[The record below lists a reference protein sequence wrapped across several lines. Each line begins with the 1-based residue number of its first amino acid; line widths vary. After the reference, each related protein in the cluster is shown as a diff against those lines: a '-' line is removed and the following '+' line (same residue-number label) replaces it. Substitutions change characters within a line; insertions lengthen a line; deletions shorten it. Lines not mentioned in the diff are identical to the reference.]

1 MWSFVKRFA
10 LWILAVIVGLL
21 WSSVLAPAVLL
32 FGVGTDKELGAAT
45 PTQIVV
51 CSIFFLVIAPLGV
64 YFLATWWA
72 ARLPARR
79 TCALRL
85 WLTGLAALPSMGVLV
100 LLFGLPI
107 IWLAALCVPLG
118 MLWAFVVI
126 AFLCRVHDLDRHA
139 YIRTALALLSTTL
152 LVLYLVK
159 DEPARPLKYTW
170 DDIPTPTNAIDSY
183 AVFSQLAKDG
193 VRIRLP
199 LSSLIRGHG
208 ITNYAAQIEDAWH
221 GSADI
226 HATVAMLNTFDGPV
240 HVKTN
245 FWNYKPDPEA
255 PRRDAV
261 ALYMYYA
268 RLKAEQGAYDEAVDA
283 LVQIYALARKHLR
296 WSRTIIDKAGWFSAV
311 SASMQTAYEIARR
324 DDIPDQVLE
333 KLQKAFTP
341 LEPWEVSIKWP
352 LISEFV
358 IAQDLFRN
366 LAREFD
372 SPLST
377 ILAPVMPLYFNCST
391 TINTLEQ
398 SYDTLIA
405 AADRVPAS
413 VPTLTPRT
421 QPRAWH
427 IKNPLGR
434 LFIMTLN
441 SQTTGLFLKWSNE
454 FKVRS
459 DLLALYLG
467 FRLRQPPVIWN
478 YLEPGAYPVDEK
490 TGVPFSPGADGQ
502 TGTYDDVFIDKWN
515 F

>member
-1 MWSFVKRFA
+1 MWSFVKRFVA
-10 LWILAVIVGLL
+10 WILAVIVSLL

-32 FGVGTDKELGAAT
+32 SGVGTDKEIGAAT
-45 PTQIVV
+45 HTQIVV

-64 YFLATWWA
+64 YFVTTWWA

-79 TCALRL
+79 TRALRL
-85 WLTGLAALPSMGVLV
+85 WLVGLSALPSMAVLV

-107 IWLAALCVPLG
+107 IWLAVLCVPLG
-118 MLWAFVVI
+118 ILWAFVVI
-126 AFLCRVHDLDRHA
+126 AFLCRVQNLDRHA
-139 YIRTALALLSTTL
+139 YIRTVLALLSTTL

-193 VRIRLP
+193 VRILLP
-199 LSSLIRGHG
+199 LSSLVYGHK

-221 GSADI
+221 GSANI

-240 HVKTN
+240 HVRTN

-255 PRRDAV
+255 LRRDAV

-283 LVQIYALARKHLR
+283 LVQMYTLARKHLC

-311 SASMQTAYEIARR
+311 SASMQTAYEIARHE
-324 DDIPDQVLE
+324 DIPDKTLE
-333 KLQKAFTP
+333 KLQRTFTP
-341 LEPWEVSIKWP
+341 LEPREVSMKWP

-358 IAQDLFRN
+358 ISQDLSRN

-377 ILAPVMPLYFNCST
+377 ILAPLMPLYFNCNT
-391 TINTLEQ
+391 TINNLEQ
-398 SYDTLIA
+398 ILENQIA
-405 AADRVPAS
+405 TSDRVP
-413 VPTLTPRT
+413 VPVPKLKPRT
-421 QPRAWH
+421 QQSGWH
-427 IKNPLGR
+427 IKNSLGR
-434 LFIMTLN
+434 FFIMMSKSN
-441 SQTTGLFLKWSNE
+441 SENLPKWSAQ

-467 FRLRQPPVIWN
+467 LRLRHPPVIWN
-478 YLEPGAYPVDEK
+478 YLAPGAYPVDEK
-490 TGVPFSPGADGQ
+490 TGVPFSPGVDGL
-502 TGTYDDVFIDKWN
+502 TGTYDDVYLEKGTL
-515 F
+515 